1 MSANNQSNYQ
11 DRMKPE
17 NCKGEMLF
25 KKWCSENEWH
35 CQKIGFD
42 GYPTKNFWLLNPLL
56 RNIPDFVID
65 KGAKIFVVQVKGSPN
80 FKQNEYHLLD
90 EFINSYHS
98 PEAPLIYAFC
108 LDQNPIFKKTE
119 EVKKLYQESQDNIWP
134 DGKIYR
140 TLNLNK

>member
-17 NCKGEMLF
+17 NNKGEILF
-25 KKWCSENEWH
+25 KKWCSENEWD
-35 CQKIGFD
+35 CQKFGFERD
-42 GYPTKNFWLLNPLL
+42 IKNFWNLNPIL
-56 RNIPDFVID
+56 RNIPDFVIE

-90 EFINSYHS
+90 EFIKSYYS
-98 PEAPLIYAFC
+98 DEAPLIYAFC
-108 LDQNPIFKKTE
+108 LDKNPIFKKTE
-119 EVKKLYQESQDNIWP
+119 EVKKLYQESQDKIWS